1 MRLLTEHLVAFDLRS
16 VDLLL
21 RCCRYNHV
29 LRILRVVS
37 RSADGWL
44 YPLLVV
50 AISVALPG
58 HGLRFFYTVATGFA
72 LVLPLQELVKRSVK
86 RLRPYMRDTRL
97 QHLVIPP
104 DAFSFPSGH
113 TANAWLMAMLTVDFL
128 PFLALPM
135 LIWAMLVGVSR
146 VALGVHYPSDV
157 LAGAVLGG
165 CTGLFLSGGA
175 A

>member
-1 MRLLTEHLVAFDLRS
+1 MRLIACRLVDFDLRS

-21 RCCRYNHV
+21 RFCQYNLV
-29 LRILRVVS
+29 LKTLRAVS

-44 YPLLVV
+44 YPLL
-50 AISVALPG
+50 ILLLGLALPEG
-58 HGLRFFYTVATGFA
+58 GLRFAFRASAGFA

-113 TANAWLMAMLTVDFL
+113 TANAWLMTMLTVDTV
-128 PFLALPM
+128 PM
-135 LIWAMLVGVSR
+135 LAAPMLLWALLVGVSR

-157 LAGAVLGG
+157 LAGAALGG
-165 CTGLFLSGGA
+165 CTGLFLGGGVA
-175 A
+175 